1 MKLVI
6 QIPCYNEAKHLP
18 ATLRTLPRHIEG
30 TDQVIWLVIDDGSAD
45 GTAELALAEGA
56 DYVVSHT
63 QNRGL
68 AKAFET
74 GIDTALRLGA
84 DIIVN
89 TDADN
94 QYCADDIP
102 KLVAPILRGEA
113 DFVIGQ
119 RPIWQ
124 TGHFSFAK
132 KCLQYLGSLFIRLL
146 SGTPVRDA
154 PSGFRAISRAAAFKL
169 NVLSAYTYTLETI
182 VQAGCNQLRV
192 ISVPI
197 RTNGPTRPSRL
208 IRNVPNYVV
217 RSALTMIRTFVTYRP
232 FRTFALPGV
241 VAFSIGL
248 AIGIRFVLLFLAGQ
262 GGGHVQSLILAA
274 LLLGIGFFL
283 CVIASVVDLL
293 SVNRQL
299 MEATLERVRRLEIE
313 TPPDRL
319 LVGGTSPSQETNG
332 PEATVRGEQQ
342 KISEPADQPTS

>member
-1 MKLVI
+1 MKLII

-18 ATLRTLPRHIEG
+18 AMLRTLPRQVDG
-30 TDQVIWLVIDDGSAD
+30 VDQVQWLVVDDGSED

-56 DYVVSHT
+56 DYVVVHS

-68 AKAFET
+68 ARAFQT
-74 GIDTALRLGA
+74 GVDTALRLGA

-102 KLVAPILRGEA
+102 KLVAPILAGDA
-113 DFVIGQ
+113 DFVIGE

-154 PSGFRAISRAAAFKL
+154 PSGFRAISRSAAFKL
-169 NVLSAYTYTLETI
+169 NVISAYTYTLETI
-182 VQAGCNQLRV
+182 VQAGCHQLKV
-192 ISVPI
+192 VSVPI

-232 FRTFALPGV
+232 FRTFALPGAV
-241 VAFSIGL
+241 VFSIGL

-262 GGGHVQSLILAA
+262 GSGHIQSLILAA
-274 LLLGIGFFL
+274 LLLGAGFFL
-283 CVIASVVDLL
+283 CVIAAVVDLL

-299 MEATLERVRRLEIE
+299 LEATLERVRRMEID

-319 LVGGTSPSQETNG
+319 LVGS
-332 PEATVRGEQQ
+332 
-342 KISEPADQPTS
+342 KPTSEEVEKKRVDHDGHPTFPAA